1 MLDLTLSLIF
11 IPMILAVFIFLMDK
25 RWSNRLSIIIQP
37 VLMLMVLILCREIYQ
52 HGNLMYILGGWEQG
66 VGIPIKVDQK
76 SIIFMIL
83 TAIGTTYSITFSWI
97 EHRDDHKYLFFIL
110 FLEGA
115 LMALFQAGD
124 IFTLFILLELITI
137 IAGILITY
145 EKEGISVKA
154 GLYYLLINS
163 VGMTIYL
170 MGVILIYNSVGV
182 LDMALMR
189 EALSKAPLTAIQH
202 AALGCFI
209 TAFAVKTAMFPV
221 NSWLPFAHGSAP
233 TQMSALLSGLLV
245 KIGIYG
251 LLRFM
256 EVFPVTSYMHHI
268 LALGVVTAIYGV
280 VMAMLQK
287 DLKLILA
294 YHTISQMGLIIM
306 GLASGKKEGFTGSLL
321 HDVNHF
327 MFKSLLFLGVG
338 VLIHLY
344 GTREV
349 SKIRGVLKEQPIV
362 GYSLL
367 VGVLGITGAPLFD
380 GSLSK
385 ILIEESFIG
394 GWSYLIILTV
404 NLGTIV
410 SFLKFSQI
418 FRGKARVRHA
428 DKVNGWKVYTVAVMA
443 FLTLIT
449 YPLELIFFDMPW
461 SDVHFT
467 VKNLS
472 KGAVEFYGLF
482 ALAYVIYNK
491 GLKKLL
497 KRYPKLGK
505 GKMGFQSANCMILLF
520 LGGVWGYFLLILH

>member
-11 IPMILAVFIFLMDK
+11 IPMILAVIIFLVDK
-25 RWSNRLSIIIQP
+25 RWTNRLSLVIQP
-37 VLMLMVLILCREIYQ
+37 VLIIMILMLFMELLPGDR
-52 HGNLMYILGGWEQG
+52 LLYILGGWKQG
-66 VGIPIKVDQK
+66 VGIPLRIDQK
-76 SIIFMIL
+76 SIIFMVL
-83 TAIGTTYSITFSWI
+83 TVIGTTYSITFSWI

-115 LMALFQAGD
+115 LLALFQAGD

-137 IAGILITY
+137 LAGILITY
-145 EKEGISVKA
+145 EKEGASVKA

-182 LDMALMR
+182 LDMELIKAQLDGV
-189 EALSKAPLTAIQH
+189 ELSAVQH
-202 AALGCFI
+202 GALGCFI

-221 NSWLPFAHGSAP
+221 NSWLPYAHGSAP

-245 KIGIYG
+245 KIGVYG

-256 EVFPVTSYMHHI
+256 EIFPVTSYIH
-268 LALGVVTAIYGV
+268 LVLVLGIVTALYGV
-280 VMAMLQK
+280 IMAMLQK

-327 MFKSLLFLGVG
+327 LFKSLLFLGVG

-349 SKIRGVLKEQPIV
+349 TRIRGVLKEQPIV
-362 GYSLL
+362 GFSLL

-394 GWSYLIILTV
+394 QWSYFIILLV

-418 FRGKARVRHA
+418 FRGKARIKHP
-428 DKVNGWKVYTVAVMA
+428 DQVNNWKVYTVAVMA
-443 FLTLIT
+443 ALTLVT
-449 YPLELIFFDMPW
+449 YPVELIYFDMPW
-461 SDVHFT
+461 SDVHFE
-467 VKNLS
+467 VKTLV
-472 KGAVEFYGLF
+472 KGAIEFYGLF
-482 ALAYVIYNK
+482 ALAYVIYNR

-497 KRYPKLGK
+497 IKHPKLGK
-505 GKMGFQSANCMILLF
+505 TKMGFQSANRMILLF
-520 LGGVWGYFLLILH
+520 LGGIWGFFLLVLH